1 MALMLFTRDTVAQSC
16 RCIRGTRYTGHS
28 EERELARLPRIELVC
43 VTRTQ
48 KPQVGESLTDF
59 CAGSCPALDSR
70 SDKASKHSDVC
81 SVPND
86 RLNHWIMTWA
96 PNETIYLDI
105 PLLCDHYPPTQ
116 SFTHVLEIM
125 NNIQK
130 WDANIL
136 QQQSSRCVLVHRL
149 VTNFCSRDCVC

>member
-1 MALMLFTRDTVAQSC
+1 
-16 RCIRGTRYTGHS
+16 
-28 EERELARLPRIELVC
+28 
-43 VTRTQ
+43 
-48 KPQVGESLTDF
+48 
-59 CAGSCPALDSR
+59 
-70 SDKASKHSDVC
+70 
-81 SVPND
+81 
-86 RLNHWIMTWA
+86 MTWA
-96 PNETIYLDI
+96 PNETIYLDV

-136 QQQSSRCVLVHRL
+136 QQQPSRCVLVHHL